1 MTSRAEKKLAELKA
15 KEELKK
21 LQAEKRAKQQ
31 QDWEK
36 TKQQWKAQ
44 PKGVKTTLKVIGAI
58 IVLFILIG
66 IFTPSDEKKGQNNSQ
81 TSETSQTTQETKK
94 EEPKPKTAKE
104 LMFEK
109 VTGLISSKD
118 AFDTGSYVKG
128 DIPAG
133 EYAFVP
139 FEGSGKYYS
148 EEDSAGNIL
157 DNENFDSFGYVYV
170 QGAGNLQTQGV
181 LIKIGAFEKLGV
193 KSAKEIYE
201 KLNDVSDYK
210 DSAMYKV
217 GVDIAPGAYT
227 IESYGQGY
235 VEVMSGPVGNSDI
248 VDNENF
254 SGKYSVSVGAGQ
266 YLKVSKGKLLQ

>member
-1 MTSRAEKKLAELKA
+1 MASRAEKKLAELKA
-15 KEELKK
+15 KDELKR
-21 LQAEKRAKQQ
+21 LQAEKREKQQ
-31 QDWEK
+31 QEWEK

-44 PKGVKTTLKVIGAI
+44 PKGVKTTLKVIGVI
-58 IVLFILIG
+58 IVLFVLIG
-66 IFTPSDEKKGQNNSQ
+66 IFSPSDNKKDQNSSQ
-81 TSETSQTTQETKK
+81 TNATNQTTQETKK
-94 EEPKPKTAKE
+94 EESKPKTAKE

-148 EEDSAGNIL
+148 EEDSAGNII

-170 QGAGNLQTQGV
+170 QGAGNIQTQGV

-201 KLNDVSDYK
+201 KLNDATDYK
-210 DSAMYKV
+210 DSAIYKV
-217 GVDIAPGAYT
+217 SVDIAPGVYT

-254 SGKYSVSVGAGQ
+254 NGKYSVTVSAGQ
-266 YLKVSKGKLLQ
+266 YLKVSRGKLL

>member
-66 IFTPSDEKKGQNNSQ
+66 IFTPSDEKKDQNNSQ

-254 SGKYSVSVGAGQ
+254 SGKYSVSVGVGQ

>member
-66 IFTPSDEKKGQNNSQ
+66 IFTPSDEKKDQNNSQ

>member
-1 MTSRAEKKLAELKA
+1 M
-15 KEELKK
+15 
-21 LQAEKRAKQQ
+21 
-31 QDWEK
+31 
-36 TKQQWKAQ
+36 

-66 IFTPSDEKKGQNNSQ
+66 IFAPSDAKKDQNANQ
-81 TSETSQTTQETKK
+81 TNETSQAAQETKK

-128 DIPAG
+128 DIPTG
-133 EYAFVP
+133 EYAYVP
-139 FEGSGKYYS
+139 FEVSGKYYS
-148 EEDSAGNIL
+148 EEDSAGNII

-170 QGAGNLQTQGV
+170 QGAGNIQTRGV
-181 LIKIGAFEKLGV
+181 LIKVDAFEKLGV

-201 KLNDVSDYK
+201 QLNDATDYK

-217 GVDIAPGAYT
+217 GVDIAPGTYT
-227 IESYGQGY
+227 IESYGSAY
-235 VEVMSGPVGNSDI
+235 VEVMSGPVGKSDI

-254 SGKYSVSVGAGQ
+254 NGKYSVTVSAGQ
-266 YLKVSKGKLLQ
+266 YLKVSRGKLL